1 LRIIWIVYCFRNIIL
16 MFFKVNTFFLIHRK
30 FFLKSGIFF
39 LFIGLWMPFALNGQG
54 LKKEAKKNVFFGK
67 ASFYDEYF
75 NGRHTANG
83 EIFSHKLLTAAHPS
97 WPFNTK
103 VRITNL
109 ANSNSVVVRIND
121 RGPFVRGRHIDVSK
135 QAAKVLGFV
144 KTGVVDVKM
153 EILFWGDRSDSTSTL
168 VAKLSSPKIVAKKSE
183 KITMKKSAVAS
194 DTNSLA
200 DNNPTLKP
208 APSKIKDIA
217 PKSAKSNVVGR
228 ANAQIDS
235 THKPTNNSTLAMAT
249 EPASPDIQTE
259 ATGNPQP
266 QIAACKILSI
276 QSSPISDTAKRQS
289 DSPTQK
295 IAFTELKTTDS
306 ATTKNK
312 VADKVVTS
320 KNNIPKSDS
329 NSTLALAEKPSSPNT
344 GTKKT
349 ESIQSKTERTTSV
362 KSAVALDTTKLHSD
376 PIIAKTT
383 STNINP
389 KTSTIAKPK
398 VTEKKVVEKNG
409 VLCANSDSLSG
420 WCVQVGC
427 YGNRLNAQRT
437 LDKVKKTTQE
447 WACIQV
453 IHRNDLPFY
462 RVVCGKNIENGKAAE
477 IKQKLSGAYPDAFI
491 TNYTVLL
498 NNSTLSK

>member
-1 LRIIWIVYCFRNIIL
+1 
-16 MFFKVNTFFLIHRK
+16 MFFKVNTFFLIHRN

-67 ASFYDEYF
+67 ASYYDEYF

-121 RGPFVRGRHIDVSK
+121 RGPYIRGRHIDVSK

-153 EILFWGDRSDSTSTL
+153 EVLFWGNRSDSTSTTL
-168 VAKLSSPKIVAKKSE
+168 VAKLSSPKIAVKKSE
-183 KITMKKSAVAS
+183 KIKLKKSAVAS
-194 DTNSLA
+194 DTTSLA
-200 DNNPTLKP
+200 KNITPLKSV
-208 APSKIKDIA
+208 PSKTKEIA
-217 PKSAKSNVVGR
+217 AK
-228 ANAQIDS
+228 AKTAEKTKAQIDPAQ
-235 THKPTNNSTLAMAT
+235 KPDSNSMVAMT
-249 EPASPDIQTE
+249 IEPASPVIQTE
-259 ATGNPQP
+259 TTGNLQP

-276 QSSPISDTAKRQS
+276 QNSPVSDPIKRLS
-289 DSPTQK
+289 DNPNQK
-295 IAFTELKTTDS
+295 IVLTEFKTTDS
-306 ATTKNK
+306 VSTTNK
-312 VADKVVTS
+312 VTEKVAALINDT
-320 KNNIPKSDS
+320 PKSDS
-329 NSTLALAEKPSSPNT
+329 KTTFALVEKPSSPIT
-344 GTKKT
+344 ETKKM

-362 KSAVALDTTKLHSD
+362 KSVVASDTIKLQNE

-383 STNINP
+383 STKISP
-389 KTSTIAKPK
+389 KTSTSLKPK
-398 VTEKKVVEKNG
+398 VTAKNVGMKNTVVKNEIM
-409 VLCANSDSLSG
+409 CTNSDSLSG
-420 WCVQVGC
+420 WCVQVGS

-437 LDKVKKTTQE
+437 LEKVMETTHE

-462 RVVCGKNIENGKAAE
+462 RVVCGKNIENKKASE